1 MGWRK
6 GDRDVPCCSVGWRL
20 TGGEQ
25 GGGGGRQGEGAVFDG
40 PAGSSVPVSASSPAL
55 CCPLGVTE
63 RTSAGPFLNVQK
75 KVQVYG
81 EGRKL

>member
-1 MGWRK
+1 MEK
-6 GDRDVPCCSVGWRL
+6 GRQRRSVLFCGAEADRRGAGRR
-20 TGGEQ
+20 
-25 GGGGGRQGEGAVFDG
+25 GGRQGEGAVFDG
-40 PAGSSVPVSASSPAL
+40 PAGSSVPMSTSSPAP